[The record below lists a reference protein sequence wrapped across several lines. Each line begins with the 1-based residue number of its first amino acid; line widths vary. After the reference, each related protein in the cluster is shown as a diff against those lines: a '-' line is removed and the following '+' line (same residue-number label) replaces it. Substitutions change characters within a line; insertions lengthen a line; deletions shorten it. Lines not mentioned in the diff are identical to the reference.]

1 MIGDNPTGK
10 GVQGDAVDVTVWLAR
25 NGHLLKD
32 SPFEE
37 LFVRNVLTRVRGLDF
52 RALGAQYRFIDDG
65 GRTRYCDFVIQE
77 GEGVRI
83 AVEVDGYDKRGTGTG
98 MSRSDFVDWQ
108 RRQASLV
115 AQGWRVIRFA
125 NVDVRDQAPRCA
137 ELLGLLLRDERSKES
152 HSRSLEQRI
161 RELETAQ
168 ERKVAEE
175 RAKYGQERGE
185 LERLRAELALAR
197 QAGKLSGEEGRR
209 LAELEQAQ
217 QQVKVLE
224 RETNIMKTTIW
235 AFTAL
240 LAVVLFLAFQ
250 SRGPSEGPAA
260 ASQEAR
266 GAAALQA
273 DAEPAH
279 EVAVAAAAP
288 SLAGSSC
295 EVPLPWTL
303 ARDRVG
309 QVVAI
314 AGPVTRVAIREDVR
328 GRPVFITIGQ
338 AFPSRSRVDLVIW
351 QGDRAAFQ
359 PLLDEGLEGRDVCAF
374 TEVGQREGVPQMVL
388 RNREQ
393 LELRLGRMAPGA
405 R

>member
-1 MIGDNPTGK
+1 ME
-10 GVQGDAVDVTVWLAR
+10 VRVWLAR
-25 NGHLLKD
+25 NAHLLKD

-37 LFVRNVLTRVRGLDF
+37 LFVRNVLTRVRELDF
-52 RALGAQYRFIDDG
+52 RAVDAQYRFTDDG

-83 AVEVDGYDKRGTGTG
+83 AIEVDGYDKRGTGSG
-98 MSRSDFVDWQ
+98 MSRSDFLDWQ

-125 NVDVRDQAPRCA
+125 NVDVRDQASRCA

-168 ERKVAEE
+168 ERKVAED

-185 LERLRAELALAR
+185 LERLRAELELAR
-197 QAGKLSGEEGRR
+197 QAGKLSGEESRR
-209 LAELEQAQ
+209 LEELEQAQ
-217 QQVKVLE
+217 VQVKVLE

-250 SRGPSEGPAA
+250 ARGPSGEPAAVSPGTMGPAIQQT
-260 ASQEAR
+260 SPESVREIVRVDHPQ
-266 GAAALQA
+266 
-273 DAEPAH
+273 
-279 EVAVAAAAP
+279 

-295 EVPLPWTL
+295 GEPLPWAV

-309 QVVAI
+309 EVVAI
-314 AGPVTRVAIREDVR
+314 AGPVVRVTIRDDVR

-338 AFPSRSRVDLVIW
+338 AFPSRQRVDLVIW
-351 QGDRAAFQ
+351 QGERAEFL
-359 PLLDEGLEGRDVCAF
+359 PLLDQGLEGRDVCAF
-374 TEVGQREGVPQMVL
+374 AEVAQREGIPQMVL
-388 RNREQ
+388 RSRNDLQ
-393 LELRLGRMAPGA
+393 LR
-405 R
+405 

>member
-1 MIGDNPTGK
+1 M
-10 GVQGDAVDVTVWLAR
+10 DASIWLAR

-37 LFVRNVLTRVRGLDF
+37 LFVRNVLTRVRELDF
-52 RALGAQYRFIDDG
+52 RALSAQYRFTDDD

-98 MSRSDFVDWQ
+98 MSRSDFLDWQ

-168 ERKVAEE
+168 DRKVAED
-175 RAKYGQERGE
+175 RATYGQEREE
-185 LERLRAELALAR
+185 LGRLRAELALAR
-197 QAGKLSGEEGRR
+197 QAGKLSGEESKR
-209 LAELEQAQ
+209 LEELERTAAQA
-217 QQVKVLE
+217 KVLE

-250 SRGPSEGPAA
+250 GRGPSGQPDTGRAPSGPQVA
-260 ASQEAR
+260 QLEAE
-266 GAAALQA
+266 AVQA
-273 DAEPAH
+273 PAP
-279 EVAVAAAAP
+279 ARPAP

-295 EVPLPWTL
+295 AEPLPWTT

-309 QVVAI
+309 EVIAI
-314 AGPVTRVAIREDVR
+314 AGPVVRVAVRDDVR
-328 GRPVFITIGQ
+328 GRPVFITVGQ
-338 AFPSRSRVDLVIW
+338 AFPSRQRVDLVIW
-351 QGDRAAFQ
+351 QGDRGEFL
-359 PLLDEGLEGRDVCAF
+359 PLLDQGLEGRDVCAF
-374 TEVGQREGVPQMVL
+374 AKVGQREGVPQMVL
-388 RNREQ
+388 KAAG
-393 LELRLGRMAPGA
+393 ELRLR
-405 R
+405 

>member
-1 MIGDNPTGK
+1 MADNPARSGA
-10 GVQGDAVDVTVWLAR
+10 QGDAVDVTVWLAR

-37 LFVRNVLTRVRGLDF
+37 LFVRSVLTRVRALDF
-52 RALGAQYRFIDDG
+52 RALSAQYRFTDDG

-83 AVEVDGYDKRGTGTG
+83 AIEVDGYDKRGTGTG

-125 NVDVRDQAPRCA
+125 NVDVRDRAPRCA

-197 QAGKLSGEEGRR
+197 QAGKLSGEESRR
-209 LAELEQAQ
+209 LEALEQAQ

-224 RETNIMKTTIW
+224 QETNIMRTTIW

-260 ASQEAR
+260 ASQEAP
-266 GAAALQA
+266 GPAALQA
-273 DAEPAH
+273 DAEPAR
-279 EVAVAAAAP
+279 EAAAAAP

-314 AGPVTRVAIREDVR
+314 AGPVTRVAIRDDVR

-338 AFPSRSRVDLVIW
+338 AFPSRQRVDLVIW
-351 QGDRAAFQ
+351 QGERAAFQ

-374 TEVGQREGVPQMVL
+374 AEVGQREGVPQMVL
-388 RNREQ
+388 RNRHE
-393 LELRLGRMAPGA
+393 LEPRLGRLAPDA
-405 R
+405 LP

>member
-1 MIGDNPTGK
+1 ME
-10 GVQGDAVDVTVWLAR
+10 VRVWLAR
-25 NGHLLKD
+25 NAHLLKD

-37 LFVRNVLTRVRGLDF
+37 LFVRNVLTRVRELDF
-52 RALGAQYRFIDDG
+52 RAVGAQYRFTDDG

-83 AVEVDGYDKRGTGTG
+83 AIEVDGYDKRGTGSG
-98 MSRSDFVDWQ
+98 MSRSDFLDWQ

-125 NVDVRDQAPRCA
+125 NVDVRDQASRCA

-185 LERLRAELALAR
+185 LERLRAELELAR
-197 QAGKLSGEEGRR
+197 QAGKLSGEESRR
-209 LAELEQAQ
+209 LEELEQAQ
-217 QQVKVLE
+217 VQVKVLE

-250 SRGPSEGPAA
+250 ARGPSGEPAA
-260 ASQEAR
+260 ASHATPGPAVSQVSPVPAR
-266 GAAALQA
+266 
-273 DAEPAH
+273 
-279 EVAVAAAAP
+279 AAAP
-288 SLAGSSC
+288 VQPALSLAGSSC
-295 EVPLPWTL
+295 GEPLPWPV
-303 ARDRVG
+303 ARERIG
-309 QVVAI
+309 EVVAI
-314 AGPVTRVAIREDVR
+314 VGPVARVAIRDDVR

-338 AFPSRSRVDLVIW
+338 AFPSRQRVDLVIW
-351 QGDRAAFQ
+351 QGERAEFL
-359 PLLDEGLEGRDVCAF
+359 PLLDQGLEGRDVCAF
-374 TEVGQREGVPQMVL
+374 AEVAQREGIPQMVL
-388 RNREQ
+388 RSRNDLQ
-393 LELRLGRMAPGA
+393 LR
-405 R
+405 